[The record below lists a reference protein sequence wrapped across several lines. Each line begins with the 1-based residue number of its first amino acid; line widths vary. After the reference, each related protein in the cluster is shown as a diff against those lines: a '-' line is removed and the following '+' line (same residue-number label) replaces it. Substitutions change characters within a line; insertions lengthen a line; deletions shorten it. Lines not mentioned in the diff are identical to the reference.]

1 MRYSNAKEIVAMAL
15 VWALVLIVHDRLFSK
30 HLFAPT
36 PAAVAKFTHPQVTM
50 WMNHVGCSGGL
61 AHALQAISTLPWLS
75 EPQVVEDVS
84 KPCGRGLRVNVLDV
98 AKADFMELRHTLRNV
113 GVVPAEVE
121 SGGIPHFALRATVS
135 QLMGCVP
142 CVQAAR
148 EAMAP
153 KKDPKMG
160 STFKWLDSAKVG
172 EEEQT
177 ITAYVRYGYG
187 ADVGELIRTLDQAG
201 FSPSSVRIM
210 VGEKA

>member
-1 MRYSNAKEIVAMAL
+1 MRFSNAKEIIAMAL
-15 VWALVLIVHDRLFSK
+15 VWALVLIVYDRLFSK

-36 PAAVAKFTHPQVTM
+36 AADVAKFTQPQVTM
-50 WMNHVGCSGGL
+50 WMSHVGCSRGF
-61 AHALQAISTLPWLS
+61 AEVLQAIKTLPWLG
-75 EPQVVEDVS
+75 EPEVVEDPM
-84 KPCGRGLRVNVLDV
+84 KPCGRGVMVHVGDV
-98 AKADFMELRHTLRNV
+98 AEADFMELRQTLNRV
-113 GVVPAEVE
+113 GVMPAELE
-121 SGGIPHFALRATVS
+121 FGGIPHFALRAKVS
-135 QLMGCVP
+135 QLMGCLP

-160 STFKWLDSAKVG
+160 STFKWLDSVKVG
-172 EEEQT
+172 EEEQA

-201 FSPSSVRIM
+201 FPPSSIRIV

>member
-1 MRYSNAKEIVAMAL
+1 M
-15 VWALVLIVHDRLFSK
+15 
-30 HLFAPT
+30 
-36 PAAVAKFTHPQVTM
+36 
-50 WMNHVGCSGGL
+50 
-61 AHALQAISTLPWLS
+61 
-75 EPQVVEDVS
+75 
-84 KPCGRGLRVNVLDV
+84 
-98 AKADFMELRHTLRNV
+98 LRNV

-121 SGGIPHFALRATVS
+121 FGGIPHFALIAKVS
-135 QLMGCVP
+135 QLMGCLP

-160 STFKWLDSAKVG
+160 STFKWLDSARVA
-172 EEEQT
+172 EEEQA

-201 FSPSSVRIM
+201 FSPSSIRIM